1 MDTKSFDNISLGEN
15 MSHYSFEIN
24 NQDTI
29 NENTNNVGE
38 NTNNTGEN
46 INNTGENTNNAG
58 ENTKNVGENT
68 NNIDN
73 NINKKKFTKDEVD
86 EFKESARK
94 YFKIDDELK
103 ILQKKTLLL
112 RKEKLKCTKNIL
124 EFMEYNSI
132 KDINTN
138 SGKLRYTVT
147 YKKDALNKKLI
158 KSKLAEYFKNNDKAL
173 DCFKFIDNRS
183 KTEQAKLKRFKK

>member
-24 NQDTI
+24 NPDTI

-38 NTNNTGEN
+38 NTNNVTENTAGEN
-46 INNTGENTNNAG
+46 IINES
-58 ENTKNVGENT
+58 E
-68 NNIDN
+68 
-73 NINKKKFTKDEVD
+73 NINKKKFTNDEVD

-112 RKEKLKCTKNIL
+112 RKEKIKCTKNIL

>member
-24 NQDTI
+24 NPDTI
-29 NENTNNVGE
+29 NENTNNVAE
-38 NTNNTGEN
+38 NTNNVAEN
-46 INNTGENTNNAG
+46 INNVTENTNN
-58 ENTKNVGENT
+58 EDENT
-68 NNIDN
+68 NTAGEHSINESE

-112 RKEKLKCTKNIL
+112 RKEKIKCTKNIL

>member
-24 NQDTI
+24 NPDTI
-29 NENTNNVGE
+29 NENTNNVVENINNIGENIINDSE
-38 NTNNTGEN
+38 NTNTVGEN
-46 INNTGENTNNAG
+46 INNIGENIIN
-58 ENTKNVGENT
+58 ESE
-68 NNIDN
+68 
-73 NINKKKFTKDEVD
+73 NINKKKFTNDEVD

-112 RKEKLKCTKNIL
+112 RKEKIKCTKNIL